1 MGKRRTHTLTHD
13 HFRCRSIFC
22 LRLFSE
28 KLKKNGKQFFDILT
42 QRWSG
47 RCLSSK
53 NKKKCLIINRY
64 FKNTVVAAFEQ
75 FQKLRPT
82 SSNSDR
88 QLLEGGASGE
98 PEMSSPVPPAQNG
111 TLNNVRSC
119 GSLTSISSHTS
130 ATSGSSSEEAKK
142 KEQRRHWVSLY
153 SFLAHFPFRTYKC
166 SSGGANHTRF
176 ASHP

>member
-28 KLKKNGKQFFDILT
+28 KLKKTGNNFLT
-42 QRWSG
+42 SWHRGEVGDVCLQRT
-47 RCLSSK
+47 
-53 NKKKCLIINRY
+53 KKCLIINRY

-75 FQKLRPT
+75 FQKLRPA

-153 SFLAHFPFRTYKC
+153 SCLAYFPFRTYKC